1 MAKRARVHRSGGSS
15 VVVVP
20 SPAPMTRRRS
30 RGGGVRRR
38 RSSGRRRGRIGGG
51 SSSGLNQ
58 MVGHAVGGFAVG
70 FLEKS
75 FPNLPSLPIIG
86 KKGAIAIGAYM
97 LRSQSPLL
105 LDVAKAA
112 AAISGYQLG
121 STGSV
126 TGDVVGWSDDV
137 DGVAAQ
143 M

>member
-1 MAKRARVHRSGGSS
+1 MAKRAKVHRSGGSS

-20 SPAPMTRRRS
+20 APAPIQRRR
-30 RGGGVRRR
+30 RGGGGRRR
-38 RSSGRRRGRIGGG
+38 RSSGRRRRSRGGFG
-51 SSSGLNQ
+51 SSGSGMNQ

-70 FLEKS
+70 FIEKS

-97 LRSQSPLL
+97 LRGQSPIL

-121 STGSV
+121 STGAV
-126 TGDVVGWSDDV
+126 TGDVLGDDV
-137 DGVAAQ
+137 MGVAAQ